1 MKIVIAPDSFKESLT
16 AVSVAACIEK
26 GFREIFPDAD
36 YVTLPLAD
44 GGEGTVD
51 VLLQGLKGQK
61 RTLEVEGPLGDK
73 VHAEWA
79 MLETSDRN
87 PNKTALIEIA
97 AASGL
102 DLLTPELRD
111 PLVTSSFGTGQLI
124 LEAMEQGAQ
133 TIILGLGGSA
143 TNDGGAGI
151 VQALGGRLLD
161 SKGQDGKGLDSK
173 GQKGKEHEINR
184 GGAALLELASI
195 DLTGLDSRCADV
207 ELIVACDVDNPL
219 CGNNGSSHIF
229 GPQKGANP
237 EQVLMLDN
245 ALAHFAQ
252 VVEMQGCVCGKEPIS
267 ERTNY
272 GAAGGAPLGLGLI
285 FNMQIKPGIE
295 MVLDVLQA
303 DRVLKGADLLITGE
317 GQMDNQTL
325 QGKAPYGIAKRASLQ
340 GIPTIGIA
348 GSLGTEVE
356 ALYGEMSSLF
366 GTVRSPQA
374 LSKVL
379 QEAELNLTRTARN
392 IAATLRLGHTISI
405 K

>member
-1 MKIVIAPDSFKESLT
+1 MKIVIAPDSFKESLS

-51 VLLQGLKGQK
+51 VLLQGLAGQK
-61 RTLEVEGPLGDK
+61 RTHQVEGPLGEL
-73 VHAEWA
+73 VSAEWA
-79 MLETSDRN
+79 MLEPSAQN

-102 DLLTPELRD
+102 DLLTPEQRD
-111 PLVTSSFGTGQLI
+111 PLVASSFGTGQLI
-124 LEAMEQGAQ
+124 LEAIEQGAQ

-151 VQALGGRLLD
+151 VQALGGSLLD
-161 SKGQDGKGLDSK
+161 RNGQELG
-173 GQKGKEHEINR
+173 R
-184 GGAALLELASI
+184 GGAALAELALI
-195 DLTGLDSRCADV
+195 DLTDLDSCYTDV

-219 CGNNGSSHIF
+219 CGDNGASHIF
-229 GPQKGANP
+229 GPQKGASP
-237 EQVLMLDN
+237 EQVVTLDK
-245 ALAHFAQ
+245 ALANFAK
-252 VVEMQGCVCGKEPIS
+252 VAEAQGCVSGDEPVHS
-267 ERTNY
+267 RTGY
-272 GAAGGAPLGLGLI
+272 GAAGGTPMGLGLL

-303 DRVLKGADLLITGE
+303 DDVLKGADLVITGE

-325 QGKAPYGIAKRASLQ
+325 QGKTPYGIAKRASLQ

-366 GTVRSPQA
+366 GTVRSPQS
-374 LSKVL
+374 LDQVL
-379 QEAELNLTRTARN
+379 QEAENNLTRTARN
-392 IAATLRLGHTISI
+392 IAATLKLGRKILD
-405 K
+405 

>member
-1 MKIVIAPDSFKESLT
+1 MKIVIAPDSFKESLS

-51 VLLQGLKGQK
+51 VLLQGLAGQK
-61 RTLEVEGPLGDK
+61 RTHQVEGPLGAL
-73 VHAEWA
+73 VNAEWA
-79 MLETSDRN
+79 MLEPSDRN

-102 DLLTPELRD
+102 DLLTPEQRD
-111 PLVTSSFGTGQLI
+111 PLVASSFGTGQLI
-124 LEAMEQGAQ
+124 LEAIEQGAQ

-161 SKGQDGKGLDSK
+161 SKGQDDNVQELS
-173 GQKGKEHEINR
+173 R
-184 GGAALLELASI
+184 GGAALADLASI
-195 DLTGLDSRCADV
+195 DLTGVDFRCADV
-207 ELIVACDVDNPL
+207 DLILACDVDNPL
-219 CGNNGSSHIF
+219 FGENGASHIF

-237 EQVLMLDN
+237 EQVLMLDK
-245 ALAHFAQ
+245 ALENFAQ
-252 VVEMQGCVCGKEPIS
+252 VAETQGYVGGDEPVHK
-267 ERTNY
+267 RTGY
-272 GAAGGAPLGLGLI
+272 GAAGGTPMGLGLV
-285 FNMQIKPGIE
+285 FNIQIKPGIE

-303 DRVLKGADLLITGE
+303 DDLLKGADLVITGE

-325 QGKAPYGIAKRASLQ
+325 QGKTPYGIAKRASLQ

-348 GSLGTEVE
+348 GSLGAEVE
-356 ALYGEMSSLF
+356 ALYDEMNSLF
-366 GTVRSPQA
+366 GTVRSPQ
-374 LSKVL
+374 SFNQVL
-379 QEAELNLTRTARN
+379 LEAELNLTRTARN
-392 IAATLRLGHTISI
+392 IAATLKLGHAIL

>member
-1 MKIVIAPDSFKESLT
+1 MKIVIAPDSFKESLS

-26 GFREIFPDAD
+26 GFREIFPDAE

-51 VLLQGLKGQK
+51 VLLQGLAGQK
-61 RTLEVEGPLGDK
+61 RTHQVEGPLGAL
-73 VHAEWA
+73 VNAEWA
-79 MLETSDRN
+79 MLEPSDSN

-102 DLLTPELRD
+102 DLLKPEQRD
-111 PLVTSSFGTGQLI
+111 PLIASSFGTGQLI
-124 LEAMEQGAQ
+124 LEAIEQGAQ

-151 VQALGGRLLD
+151 VQALGGTLLD
-161 SKGQDGKGLDSK
+161 NTEQEL
-173 GQKGKEHEINR
+173 NR
-184 GGAALLELASI
+184 GGAALADLASV
-195 DLTGLDSRCADV
+195 DLTGLDSRCADI

-219 CGNNGSSHIF
+219 CGDNGASHIF
-229 GPQKGANP
+229 GPQKGAAP
-237 EQVLMLDN
+237 DQVLMLDK
-245 ALAHFAQ
+245 ALENFAQ
-252 VVEMQGCVCGKEPIS
+252 VAETQGLVGSDDPVHK
-267 ERTNY
+267 RTGY
-272 GAAGGAPLGLGLI
+272 GAAGGAPMGLGLL

-303 DRVLKGADLLITGE
+303 DEVLKGADLVITGE

-325 QGKAPYGIAKRASLQ
+325 QGKTPYGIAKRASLQ

-356 ALYGEMSSLF
+356 ALYGEMNSLF
-366 GTVRSPQA
+366 GTVRSPQT
-374 LSKVL
+374 LEKVL
-379 QEAELNLTRTARN
+379 QEADINLTRTARN
-392 IAATLRLGHTISI
+392 IAATLRLGHKISQ

>member
-1 MKIVIAPDSFKESLT
+1 MKIVIAPDSFKESLS

-51 VLLQGLKGQK
+51 VLLQGLAGQK
-61 RTLEVEGPLGDK
+61 RTHQVEGPLGAL
-73 VHAEWA
+73 VNAEWA
-79 MLETSDRN
+79 MLEPSDRN

-102 DLLTPELRD
+102 DLLTPEQRD
-111 PLVTSSFGTGQLI
+111 PLIASSFGTGQLI
-124 LEAMEQGAQ
+124 LEAIEQGAQ

-151 VQALGGRLLD
+151 VQALGGRLLV
-161 SKGQDGKGLDSK
+161 SKGQDGKGQELS
-173 GQKGKEHEINR
+173 R
-184 GGAALLELASI
+184 GGAALAELASI
-195 DLTGLDSRCADV
+195 DLSDLDSRCADI

-219 CGNNGSSHIF
+219 CGDNGASHIF
-229 GPQKGANP
+229 GPQKGATP
-237 EQVLMLDN
+237 EQVLMLDTAIAN
-245 ALAHFAQ
+245 FAKIA
-252 VVEMQGCVCGKEPIS
+252 ESQGCVSGDEPVQK
-267 ERTNY
+267 RTGY
-272 GAAGGAPLGLGLI
+272 GAAGGTPMGLGLI

-303 DRVLKGADLLITGE
+303 DDVLKGADLVITGE

-325 QGKAPYGIAKRASLQ
+325 QGKTPYGIAKRASLQ

-366 GTVRSPQA
+366 GTVRSPQT
-374 LSKVL
+374 LEKVL

-392 IAATLRLGHTISI
+392 IAATLRLGHKISQN
-405 K
+405 

>member
-1 MKIVIAPDSFKESLT
+1 MKIIIAPDSFKESLS

-26 GFREIFPDAD
+26 GFCEIFPDAD

-61 RTLEVEGPLGDK
+61 RIHQVEGPLGEL
-73 VHAEWA
+73 VNAEWA
-79 MLETSDRN
+79 MLEPSERN

-97 AASGL
+97 TASGL
-102 DLLTPELRD
+102 DLLTPAQRD
-111 PLVTSSFGTGQLI
+111 PLVASSFGTGQLM
-124 LEAMEQGAQ
+124 LEAIEQGAQ

-161 SKGQDGKGLDSK
+161 SKGQDDN
-173 GQKGKEHEINR
+173 GQDLSR
-184 GGAALLELASI
+184 GGAVLAELASI
-195 DLTGLDSRCADV
+195 DLTGLDSRCADIK
-207 ELIVACDVDNPL
+207 LIVACDVDNPL
-219 CGNNGSSHIF
+219 CGDNGASHIF
-229 GPQKGANP
+229 GPQKGATP
-237 EQVLMLDN
+237 EQVLMLDK
-245 ALAHFAQ
+245 ALANFA
-252 VVEMQGCVCGKEPIS
+252 EIAESQGCVRGDDPVQN
-267 ERTNY
+267 RTGY
-272 GAAGGAPLGLGLI
+272 GAAGGAPMGLGLL
-285 FNMQIKPGIE
+285 FDMEIKPGIE

-303 DRVLKGADLLITGE
+303 NDVLKGADLVITGE

-325 QGKAPYGIAKRASLQ
+325 QGKTPYGIAKRASLQ

-366 GTVRSPQA
+366 GTVRSPQ
-374 LSKVL
+374 LLNQVL
-379 QEAELNLTRTARN
+379 KEAEVNLTRTARN
-392 IAATLRLGHTISI
+392 IAATLKLGASI
-405 K
+405 LQ

>member
-1 MKIVIAPDSFKESLT
+1 MKIIIAPDSFKESLS

-26 GFREIFPDAD
+26 GFREIFPDAE

-51 VLLQGLKGQK
+51 VLLQGLAGQK
-61 RTLEVEGPLGDK
+61 RIHQVEGPLGAL
-73 VHAEWA
+73 VNAEWA
-79 MLETSDRN
+79 MLEPSEHN
-87 PNKTALIEIA
+87 QNKTALIEIA

-102 DLLTPELRD
+102 DLLKPEQRD
-111 PLVTSSFGTGQLI
+111 PLVASSFGTGQLI
-124 LEAMEQGAQ
+124 LEAIEQGAQ

-161 SKGQDGKGLDSK
+161 SKGQDDN
-173 GQKGKEHEINR
+173 GQELGR
-184 GGAALLELASI
+184 GGAALAELASI
-195 DLTGLDSRCADV
+195 DLTGLDSRCADI

-219 CGNNGSSHIF
+219 CGDNGASHIF
-229 GPQKGANP
+229 GPQKGASP
-237 EQVLMLDN
+237 EQVVTLDK
-245 ALAHFAQ
+245 ALANFAK
-252 VVEMQGCVCGKEPIS
+252 VAEAQGCVGGDDPVHK
-267 ERTNY
+267 RVGY
-272 GAAGGAPLGLGLI
+272 GAAGGTPMGLGLL

-303 DRVLKGADLLITGE
+303 DDVLKGADLVITGE

-325 QGKAPYGIAKRASLQ
+325 QGKTPYGIAKRASLQ

-366 GTVRSPQA
+366 GTVRSPQS
-374 LSKVL
+374 LDQVL
-379 QEAELNLTRTARN
+379 MEAENNLTRTARN
-392 IAATLRLGHTISI
+392 IAATLKLGRKILD
-405 K
+405 

>member
-1 MKIVIAPDSFKESLT
+1 MKIVIAPDSFKESLS

-51 VLLQGLKGQK
+51 VLLQGLAGQK
-61 RTLEVEGPLGDK
+61 RTNKVQGPLGEL
-73 VHAEWA
+73 VSAEWA
-79 MLETSDRN
+79 MLEPSAQSTKR
-87 PNKTALIEIA
+87 TALIEIA

-102 DLLTPELRD
+102 DLLTPEQRD
-111 PLVTSSFGTGQLI
+111 PSIASSFGTGQLI
-124 LEAMEQGAQ
+124 LEAIEQGAQ

-161 SKGQDGKGLDSK
+161 RNGQ
-173 GQKGKEHEINR
+173 EFAR
-184 GGAALLELASI
+184 GGAALVDLASI
-195 DLTGLDSRCADV
+195 DLTGLYSRCADV

-219 CGNNGSSHIF
+219 CGDNGASHVF
-229 GPQKGANP
+229 GPQKGATP
-237 EQVLMLDN
+237 EQVLRLDK
-245 ALAHFAQ
+245 ALANFAQ
-252 VVEMQGCVCGKEPIS
+252 IAESQGCVVGGES
-267 ERTNY
+267 VQGRAGY
-272 GAAGGAPLGLGLI
+272 GAAGGTPMGLGLL
-285 FNMQIKPGIE
+285 FHMQIKPGIE

-303 DRVLKGADLLITGE
+303 DEVLKGADLVITGE

-325 QGKAPYGIAKRASLQ
+325 QGKTPYGIAKRASLQ

-366 GTVRSPQA
+366 GTVRSPQP
-374 LSKVL
+374 LNQVL
-379 QEAELNLTRTARN
+379 KEAEMNLTRTARN
-392 IAATLRLGHTISI
+392 IAATLKLGRKILS
-405 K
+405 

>member
-1 MKIVIAPDSFKESLT
+1 MKIVIAPDSFKESLS

-51 VLLQGLKGQK
+51 VLLQGLAGQK
-61 RTLEVEGPLGDK
+61 RTNKAQGPLGEL
-73 VHAEWA
+73 VSAEWA
-79 MLETSDRN
+79 ILEPSAQN

-102 DLLTPELRD
+102 DLLKPEQRD
-111 PLVTSSFGTGQLI
+111 PLVASSFGTGQLI
-124 LEAMEQGAQ
+124 LEAIERGAQ
-133 TIILGLGGSA
+133 TIILGLGGSV

-161 SKGQDGKGLDSK
+161 SKVQDDDGQEL
-173 GQKGKEHEINR
+173 NR
-184 GGAALLELASI
+184 GGAALAELESI

-219 CGNNGSSHIF
+219 CGDNGASHIF
-229 GPQKGANP
+229 GPQKGATP
-237 EQVLMLDN
+237 DQVLMLDK
-245 ALAHFAQ
+245 ALANFAQ
-252 VVEMQGCVCGKEPIS
+252 IAESQGCVGGDDPVHK
-267 ERTNY
+267 RTGY
-272 GAAGGAPLGLGLI
+272 GAAGGTPMGLGLL

-295 MVLDVLQA
+295 MVLDILQA
-303 DRVLKGADLLITGE
+303 DEVLKGADPVITGE

-325 QGKAPYGIAKRASLQ
+325 QGKTPYGIAKRASLQ

-366 GTVRSPQA
+366 GTVRSPQP
-374 LSKVL
+374 LNQVL
-379 QEAELNLTRTARN
+379 QEAEMNLTRTARN
-392 IAATLRLGHTISI
+392 IAATLKLGRRILS
-405 K
+405 

>member
-1 MKIVIAPDSFKESLT
+1 MKIVIAPDSFKESLS

-26 GFREIFPDAD
+26 GFREIFPDAE

-51 VLLQGLKGQK
+51 VLLQGLVGQK
-61 RTLEVEGPLGDK
+61 RTYQVEGPLGAL

-79 MLETSDRN
+79 MLEPSDRN
-87 PNKTALIEIA
+87 SHKTALIEIA

-102 DLLTPELRD
+102 DLLKPEQRD
-111 PLVTSSFGTGQLI
+111 PLVASSFGTGQLI
-124 LEAMEQGAQ
+124 LEAIEQGAQ

-161 SKGQDGKGLDSK
+161 SKVQDDDGQEL
-173 GQKGKEHEINR
+173 NR
-184 GGAALLELASI
+184 GGAALAELASI
-195 DLTGLDSRCADV
+195 DLTGLDSRCADI

-219 CGNNGSSHIF
+219 CGDNGASHVF
-229 GPQKGANP
+229 GPQKGATP
-237 EQVLMLDN
+237 DQVLILDK
-245 ALAHFAQ
+245 ALANFAQ
-252 VVEMQGCVCGKEPIS
+252 IAESQGCVGGDDPVHK
-267 ERTNY
+267 RTGY
-272 GAAGGAPLGLGLI
+272 GAAGGTPMGLGLL

-303 DRVLKGADLLITGE
+303 DEILKGADLVITGE

-325 QGKAPYGIAKRASLQ
+325 QGKTPYGIAKRASLQ

-366 GTVRSPQA
+366 GTVRSPQP
-374 LSKVL
+374 LNQVL
-379 QEAELNLTRTARN
+379 QEAEMNLARTARN
-392 IAATLRLGHTISI
+392 IAATLKLGRKILS
-405 K
+405 

>member
-1 MKIVIAPDSFKESLT
+1 MKIVIAPDSFKESLS

-51 VLLQGLKGQK
+51 VLLQGLAGQK
-61 RTLEVEGPLGDK
+61 RTHQVEGPLGEL
-73 VHAEWA
+73 VSAEWA
-79 MLETSDRN
+79 MLEPSVQN

-102 DLLTPELRD
+102 DLLTPEQRD
-111 PLVTSSFGTGQLI
+111 PLIASSFGTGQLI
-124 LEAMEQGAQ
+124 LEAIEQGAQ

-161 SKGQDGKGLDSK
+161 RNGQ
-173 GQKGKEHEINR
+173 EFAR
-184 GGAALLELASI
+184 GGAALAELASI
-195 DLTGLDSRCADV
+195 DLTGLDSRCADI

-219 CGNNGSSHIF
+219 CGNNGASHIF
-229 GPQKGANP
+229 GPQKGATP
-237 EQVLMLDN
+237 EQVLLLDK
-245 ALAHFAQ
+245 ALANFAQ
-252 VVEMQGCVCGKEPIS
+252 IAESQGCVGGDDPIHS
-267 ERTNY
+267 RAGY
-272 GAAGGAPLGLGLI
+272 GAAGGTPMGLGLL

-303 DRVLKGADLLITGE
+303 DDVLKGADLVITGE

-325 QGKAPYGIAKRASLQ
+325 QGKTPYGIAKRASLQ

-366 GTVRSPQA
+366 GTVRSPQS
-374 LSKVL
+374 LDQVL
-379 QEAELNLTRTARN
+379 QEAEKNLTRTARN
-392 IAATLRLGHTISI
+392 IAATLKLGRKILD
-405 K
+405 

>member
-1 MKIVIAPDSFKESLT
+1 MKIVIAPDSFKESLS

-51 VLLQGLKGQK
+51 VLLQGLVGQK
-61 RTLEVEGPLGDK
+61 RNHQVEGPLGEL
-73 VHAEWA
+73 VNAEWA
-79 MLETSDRN
+79 MLEPSERN

-102 DLLTPELRD
+102 DLLTPAQRE

-124 LEAMEQGAQ
+124 LEAIEQGAQ

-143 TNDGGAGI
+143 INDGGAGI
-151 VQALGGRLLD
+151 VQALGGILLD
-161 SKGQDGKGLDSK
+161 NAGQDL
-173 GQKGKEHEINR
+173 NR
-184 GGAALLELASI
+184 GGAALAELASI
-195 DLTGLDSRCADV
+195 DLTGLDSRCVDI

-219 CGNNGSSHIF
+219 CGENGASHIF
-229 GPQKGANP
+229 GPQKGASP
-237 EQVLMLDN
+237 EQVVMLDK
-245 ALAHFAQ
+245 ALANFAQ
-252 VVEMQGCVCGKEPIS
+252 VADMQGCVGGDEPVHK
-267 ERTNY
+267 RTGY
-272 GAAGGAPLGLGLI
+272 GAAGGTPMGLGLL

-303 DRVLKGADLLITGE
+303 DEVLKGADLVITGE

-325 QGKAPYGIAKRASLQ
+325 QGKTPYGIAKRASLQ
-340 GIPTIGIA
+340 GIPTIGVA

-366 GTVRSPQA
+366 GTVRSPQT
-374 LSKVL
+374 LEKVL

-392 IAATLRLGHTISI
+392 IAATLRLGHKISQN
-405 K
+405 

>member
-1 MKIVIAPDSFKESLT
+1 MKIVIAPDSFKESLS

-26 GFREIFPDAD
+26 GFREIFPDAE

-51 VLLQGLKGQK
+51 VLLQGLVGQK
-61 RTLEVEGPLGDK
+61 RTHQVEGPLGAL
-73 VHAEWA
+73 VNAEWA
-79 MLETSDRN
+79 MLEPSEYN
-87 PNKTALIEIA
+87 QNKTALIEIA

-102 DLLTPELRD
+102 DLLKPEQRD
-111 PLVTSSFGTGQLI
+111 PLVASSFGTGQLI
-124 LEAMEQGAQ
+124 LEAIEQGAQ

-161 SKGQDGKGLDSK
+161 SKVQDDDGQEL
-173 GQKGKEHEINR
+173 NR
-184 GGAALLELASI
+184 GGAALAELASI

-219 CGNNGSSHIF
+219 CGDNGASHIF
-229 GPQKGANP
+229 GPQKGATP
-237 EQVLMLDN
+237 EQVLLLDK
-245 ALAHFAQ
+245 ALANFAQ
-252 VVEMQGCVCGKEPIS
+252 IAESQGCVGDEPAHS
-267 ERTNY
+267 RTGY
-272 GAAGGAPLGLGLI
+272 GAAGGTPMGLGLL

-303 DRVLKGADLLITGE
+303 DEVLKGADLVITGE

-325 QGKAPYGIAKRASLQ
+325 QGKTPYGIAKRASLQ

-366 GTVRSPQA
+366 GTVRSPQP
-374 LSKVL
+374 LNQVL
-379 QEAELNLTRTARN
+379 KEAEMNLTRTARN
-392 IAATLRLGHTISI
+392 IAATLKLGRKILS
-405 K
+405 

>member
-1 MKIVIAPDSFKESLT
+1 MKIIIAPDSFKESLS

-26 GFREIFPDAD
+26 GFREIFPDAE

-51 VLLQGLKGQK
+51 VLLQGLVGQK
-61 RTLEVEGPLGDK
+61 RTYQVEGPLGAL

-79 MLETSDRN
+79 MLEPSDRN
-87 PNKTALIEIA
+87 PHKTALIEIA

-102 DLLTPELRD
+102 DLLKPEQRD
-111 PLVTSSFGTGQLI
+111 PLVASSFGTGQLI
-124 LEAMEQGAQ
+124 LEAIEQGAQ

-151 VQALGGRLLD
+151 VQALGGRLID
-161 SKGQDGKGLDSK
+161 SKGQDDD
-173 GQKGKEHEINR
+173 GQELGR
-184 GGAALLELASI
+184 GGAALAELASI
-195 DLTGLDSRCADV
+195 DLTGLDSRCADI

-219 CGNNGSSHIF
+219 CGDNGASHIF
-229 GPQKGANP
+229 GPQKGATS
-237 EQVLMLDN
+237 EQVLMLDK
-245 ALAHFAQ
+245 ALANFAQ
-252 VVEMQGCVCGKEPIS
+252 IAESQGCVGGEPVQ
-267 ERTNY
+267 ERAGY
-272 GAAGGAPLGLGLI
+272 GAAGGTPMGLGLL

-303 DRVLKGADLLITGE
+303 DEVLKGADLVITGE

-325 QGKAPYGIAKRASLQ
+325 QGKTPYGIAKRASLQ

-366 GTVRSPQA
+366 GTVRSPQP
-374 LSKVL
+374 LNQVL
-379 QEAELNLTRTARN
+379 KEAEMNLTRTARN
-392 IAATLRLGHTISI
+392 IAATLKLGRKILS
-405 K
+405 

>member
-1 MKIVIAPDSFKESLT
+1 MKIVIAPDSFKESLS

-51 VLLQGLKGQK
+51 VLLQGLAGQK
-61 RTLEVEGPLGDK
+61 RIHQVEGPLGAL
-73 VHAEWA
+73 VNAEWA
-79 MLETSDRN
+79 MLEPSDSN

-102 DLLTPELRD
+102 DLLKPEQRD
-111 PLVTSSFGTGQLI
+111 PLVASSFGTGQLI
-124 LEAMEQGAQ
+124 LEAIEQGAQ

-161 SKGQDGKGLDSK
+161 SKVQDDDGQEL
-173 GQKGKEHEINR
+173 NR
-184 GGAALLELASI
+184 GGAALAKLASI
-195 DLTGLDSRCADV
+195 DLTGLDSRCADI

-219 CGNNGSSHIF
+219 CGDNGASHIF
-229 GPQKGANP
+229 GPQKGATP
-237 EQVLMLDN
+237 EQVLMLDK
-245 ALAHFAQ
+245 ALANFAQ
-252 VVEMQGCVCGKEPIS
+252 IAESQGCVGGDDPVQ
-267 ERTNY
+267 ERAGY
-272 GAAGGAPLGLGLI
+272 GAAGGTPMGLGLL

-303 DRVLKGADLLITGE
+303 DEVLKGADLVITGE

-325 QGKAPYGIAKRASLQ
+325 QGKTPYGIAKRASLQ

-366 GTVRSPQA
+366 GTVRSPQP
-374 LSKVL
+374 LNQVL
-379 QEAELNLTRTARN
+379 KEAEMNLTRTARN
-392 IAATLRLGHTISI
+392 IAATLKLGRRILS
-405 K
+405 

>member
-1 MKIVIAPDSFKESLT
+1 MKIVIAPDSFKESLS

-26 GFREIFPDAD
+26 GFREIFPDAE

-51 VLLQGLKGQK
+51 VLLQGLAGQK
-61 RTLEVEGPLGDK
+61 RTHQVEGPLGAL
-73 VHAEWA
+73 VNAEWA
-79 MLETSDRN
+79 MLEPSDSN

-97 AASGL
+97 ASSGL
-102 DLLTPELRD
+102 DLLAPEQRN
-111 PLVTSSFGTGQLI
+111 PLLASSFGTGQLI
-124 LEAMEQGAQ
+124 LEAIEQGAQ

-161 SKGQDGKGLDSK
+161 
-173 GQKGKEHEINR
+173 QKEQELNR
-184 GGAALLELASI
+184 GGAALAELASI
-195 DLTGLDSRCADV
+195 DLTGLDSRCADI

-219 CGNNGSSHIF
+219 CGDNGASHIF
-229 GPQKGANP
+229 GPQKGAAP
-237 EQVLMLDN
+237 DQVLMLDK
-245 ALAHFAQ
+245 ALENFAQ
-252 VVEMQGCVCGKEPIS
+252 VAETQGLVGSDDPVHK
-267 ERTNY
+267 RTGY
-272 GAAGGAPLGLGLI
+272 GAAGGAPMGLGLL

-303 DRVLKGADLLITGE
+303 DEVLKGADLVITGE

-325 QGKAPYGIAKRASLQ
+325 QGKTPYGIAKRASLQ

-348 GSLGTEVE
+348 GSLGAEVE
-356 ALYGEMSSLF
+356 ALYSEMNSLF
-366 GTVRSPQA
+366 GTVRSPQT
-374 LSKVL
+374 LEKVL

-392 IAATLRLGHTISI
+392 IAATLRLGHKISQ

>member
-1 MKIVIAPDSFKESLT
+1 MKIVIAPDSFKESLS

-51 VLLQGLKGQK
+51 VLLQGLAGQK
-61 RTLEVEGPLGDK
+61 RTHQVEGPLGAL
-73 VHAEWA
+73 VNAEWA
-79 MLETSDRN
+79 MLEPSEYN
-87 PNKTALIEIA
+87 QNKTALIEIA

-102 DLLTPELRD
+102 DLLKPEQRD
-111 PLVTSSFGTGQLI
+111 PLVASSFGTGQLI
-124 LEAMEQGAQ
+124 LEAIEQGAQ

-161 SKGQDGKGLDSK
+161 SNGQDGKG
-173 GQKGKEHEINR
+173 HELNR
-184 GGAALLELASI
+184 GGAALAELASI

-219 CGNNGSSHIF
+219 CGDNGASHVF
-229 GPQKGANP
+229 GPQKGPTP
-237 EQVLMLDN
+237 EQVLMLDK
-245 ALAHFAQ
+245 ALANFAQ
-252 VVEMQGCVCGKEPIS
+252 IAESQGCVGSDEPVQ
-267 ERTNY
+267 ERAGY
-272 GAAGGAPLGLGLI
+272 GAAGGTPMGLGLL

-303 DRVLKGADLLITGE
+303 DEVLKGADLVITGE

-325 QGKAPYGIAKRASLQ
+325 QGKTPYGIAKRASLQ

-366 GTVRSPQA
+366 GTVRSPQS
-374 LSKVL
+374 LDQVL
-379 QEAELNLTRTARN
+379 QEAEKNLTRTARN
-392 IAATLRLGHTISI
+392 IAATLKLGR
-405 K
+405 KMLD

>member
-1 MKIVIAPDSFKESLT
+1 MKIVIAPDSFKESLS

-51 VLLQGLKGQK
+51 VLLQGLAGQK
-61 RTLEVEGPLGDK
+61 RTNKVQGPLGEL
-73 VHAEWA
+73 VSAEWA
-79 MLETSDRN
+79 MLEPSAQRTMR
-87 PNKTALIEIA
+87 TALIEIA

-102 DLLTPELRD
+102 DLLTSEQRD
-111 PLVTSSFGTGQLI
+111 PLVASSFGTGQLI
-124 LEAMEQGAQ
+124 LEAIEQGAQ

-161 SKGQDGKGLDSK
+161 RNGQELG
-173 GQKGKEHEINR
+173 R
-184 GGAALLELASI
+184 GGAALAELASI

-219 CGNNGSSHIF
+219 CGDNGASYIF
-229 GPQKGANP
+229 GPQKGATP
-237 EQVLMLDN
+237 EQVLMLDK
-245 ALAHFAQ
+245 ALENFAQ
-252 VVEMQGCVCGKEPIS
+252 VAETQGYAGGDEPVYK
-267 ERTNY
+267 RVGY
-272 GAAGGAPLGLGLI
+272 GAAGGTPMGLGLL
-285 FNMQIKPGIE
+285 FNIQIKPGIE

-303 DRVLKGADLLITGE
+303 DDLLKGADLVITGE

-325 QGKAPYGIAKRASLQ
+325 QGKTPYGIAKRASLQ
-340 GIPTIGIA
+340 GIPIIGIA

-356 ALYGEMSSLF
+356 ALYGEMNSLF
-366 GTVRSPQA
+366 GTVRSPQS
-374 LSKVL
+374 LDQVL
-379 QEAELNLTRTARN
+379 LEAELNLTRTARN
-392 IAATLRLGHTISI
+392 IAATLKVGHAIL

>member
-1 MKIVIAPDSFKESLT
+1 MKIVIAPDSFKESLS
-16 AVSVAACIEK
+16 AVLVAACIEK

-51 VLLQGLKGQK
+51 VLLQGLAGQK
-61 RTLEVEGPLGDK
+61 RIHQVEGPLGAL
-73 VHAEWA
+73 VNAEWA
-79 MLETSDRN
+79 MLEPSERN

-102 DLLTPELRD
+102 DLLTPEQRD
-111 PLVTSSFGTGQLI
+111 PSIASSFGTGQLI
-124 LEAMEQGAQ
+124 LEAIEQGAQ

-161 SKGQDGKGLDSK
+161 RNGQ
-173 GQKGKEHEINR
+173 EFAR
-184 GGAALLELASI
+184 GGVALVDLASI
-195 DLTGLDSRCADV
+195 DLTGLYSRCADV

-219 CGNNGSSHIF
+219 CGDNGASHVF
-229 GPQKGANP
+229 GPQKGATP
-237 EQVLMLDN
+237 EQVLRLDK
-245 ALAHFAQ
+245 ALANFAQ
-252 VVEMQGCVCGKEPIS
+252 IAESQGCVVGGES
-267 ERTNY
+267 VQGRAGY
-272 GAAGGAPLGLGLI
+272 GAAGGTPMGLGLL
-285 FNMQIKPGIE
+285 FHMQIKPGIE

-303 DRVLKGADLLITGE
+303 DEVLKGADLVITGE

-325 QGKAPYGIAKRASLQ
+325 QGKTPYGIAKRASLQ

-366 GTVRSPQA
+366 GTVRSPQP
-374 LSKVL
+374 LNQVL
-379 QEAELNLTRTARN
+379 QEAEVNLTRAARN
-392 IAATLRLGHTISI
+392 IAATLKLGRKILS
-405 K
+405 

>member
-1 MKIVIAPDSFKESLT
+1 MKIVIAPDSFKESLS

-51 VLLQGLKGQK
+51 VLLQGLAGQK
-61 RTLEVEGPLGDK
+61 RTHQVEGPLGEL
-73 VHAEWA
+73 VSAEWA
-79 MLETSDRN
+79 MLEPSAQN

-102 DLLTPELRD
+102 DLLSPEQRD
-111 PLVTSSFGTGQLI
+111 PLVASSFGTGQLI
-124 LEAMEQGAQ
+124 LEAIEQGAQ

-161 SKGQDGKGLDSK
+161 RNGQ
-173 GQKGKEHEINR
+173 EIGR
-184 GGAALLELASI
+184 GGAVLAELASI
-195 DLTGLDSRCADV
+195 ALTGLDSRCADV

-219 CGNNGSSHIF
+219 CGDNGASHIF
-229 GPQKGANP
+229 GPQKGATP
-237 EQVLMLDN
+237 EQVLLLDK
-245 ALAHFAQ
+245 ALANFAQ
-252 VVEMQGCVCGKEPIS
+252 VAESQGCVGGDDPVHK
-267 ERTNY
+267 RVGY
-272 GAAGGAPLGLGLI
+272 GAAGGTPMGLGLL

-303 DRVLKGADLLITGE
+303 NDELKGADLVITGE

-325 QGKAPYGIAKRASLQ
+325 QGKTPYGIAKRASLQ

-366 GTVRSPQA
+366 GTVRSPQS
-374 LSKVL
+374 LDQVL
-379 QEAELNLTRTARN
+379 QEAENNLTRTARN
-392 IAATLRLGHTISI
+392 IAATLKLGRKILD
-405 K
+405 

>member
-1 MKIVIAPDSFKESLT
+1 MKIIIAPDSFKESLS

-51 VLLQGLKGQK
+51 VLLQGLAGQK
-61 RTLEVEGPLGDK
+61 RIHQVEGPLGAL
-73 VHAEWA
+73 VNAEWA
-79 MLETSDRN
+79 MLESSDSN
-87 PNKTALIEIA
+87 PNKTALVEIA

-102 DLLTPELRD
+102 DLLKPEQRN
-111 PLVTSSFGTGQLI
+111 PLVASSFGTGQLI
-124 LEAMEQGAQ
+124 LEAIEQGAQ

-161 SKGQDGKGLDSK
+161 H
-173 GQKGKEHEINR
+173 KEQELNR
-184 GGAALLELASI
+184 GGAALADLASI
-195 DLTGLDSRCADV
+195 DLTDLDSCYTDV

-219 CGNNGSSHIF
+219 CGDNGASHVF
-229 GPQKGANP
+229 GPQKGATP
-237 EQVLMLDN
+237 EQVLMLDK
-245 ALAHFAQ
+245 ALENFAQ
-252 VVEMQGCVCGKEPIS
+252 IAESQGCVGGETVQ
-267 ERTNY
+267 EHAGY
-272 GAAGGAPLGLGLI
+272 GAAGGTPMGLGLL

-303 DRVLKGADLLITGE
+303 DEVLKGADLVITGE

-325 QGKAPYGIAKRASLQ
+325 QGKTPYGIAKRASLQ

-348 GSLGTEVE
+348 GSLGSEVE

-366 GTVRSPQA
+366 GTVRSPQP
-374 LSKVL
+374 LNQVL
-379 QEAELNLTRTARN
+379 KEAEMNLTRTARN
-392 IAATLRLGHTISI
+392 IAATLKLGRRILS
-405 K
+405 

>member
-1 MKIVIAPDSFKESLT
+1 MKIVIAPDSFKESLS

-26 GFREIFPDAD
+26 GFREIFPDAE

-51 VLLQGLKGQK
+51 VLLQGLAGHK
-61 RTLEVEGPLGDK
+61 RTHQVEGPLGAL
-73 VHAEWA
+73 VNAEWA
-79 MLETSDRN
+79 MLEPSDSN

-102 DLLTPELRD
+102 DLLKPEQRD
-111 PLVTSSFGTGQLI
+111 PLVASSFGTGQLI
-124 LEAMEQGAQ
+124 LEAIEQGAQ

-161 SKGQDGKGLDSK
+161 SKVQDDDGQEL
-173 GQKGKEHEINR
+173 NR
-184 GGAALLELASI
+184 GGAALAKLASI
-195 DLTGLDSRCADV
+195 DLTGLDSRCADI

-219 CGNNGSSHIF
+219 CGDNGASHIF
-229 GPQKGANP
+229 GPQKGATP
-237 EQVLMLDN
+237 EQVLMLDK
-245 ALAHFAQ
+245 ALANFAQ
-252 VVEMQGCVCGKEPIS
+252 IAESQGCVGGDDPVQ
-267 ERTNY
+267 ERAGY
-272 GAAGGAPLGLGLI
+272 GAAGGTPMGLGLL

-303 DRVLKGADLLITGE
+303 DEVLKGADLVITGE

-325 QGKAPYGIAKRASLQ
+325 QGKTPYGIAKRASLQ

-366 GTVRSPQA
+366 GTVRSPQP
-374 LSKVL
+374 LNQVL
-379 QEAELNLTRTARN
+379 KEAEMNLTRTARN
-392 IAATLRLGHTISI
+392 IAATLKLGRKILS
-405 K
+405 